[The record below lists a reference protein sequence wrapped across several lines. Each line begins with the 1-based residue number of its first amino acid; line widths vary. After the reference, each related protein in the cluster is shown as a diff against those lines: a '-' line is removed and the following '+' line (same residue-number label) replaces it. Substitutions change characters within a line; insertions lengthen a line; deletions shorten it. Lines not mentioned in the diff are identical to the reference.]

1 MQHPTHKVGILL
13 GELPV
18 VLARLYRFGPIS
30 CHKLLCGPSGA
41 KVEFAFHRTSPHEM
55 RGLYMV
61 APPLMGGGALPRPEQ
76 TPTRPR
82 SHGYFYDPR
91 IKEQ

>member
-18 VLARLYRFGPIS
+18 VLARLYRFSPIG

-41 KVEFAFHRTSPHEM
+41 KVELAFHLTSPHET
-55 RGLYMV
+55 RGLLMV
-61 APPLMGGGALPRPEQ
+61 APPHVAAGLDRARNRPPPVPGRMGIF
-76 TPTRPR
+76 T
-82 SHGYFYDPR
+82 
-91 IKEQ
+91 I